1 MSETN
6 AIVEAY
12 SVVISVLLIS
22 CLVFGRD
29 YKTKLGRLFL
39 AMLIVNV
46 LILAN
51 DIVAWV
57 FDKNPKY
64 NDLMMA
70 ANFFVYAWSY
80 VFAALY
86 TTYLTACIEQKET
99 LRHAKA
105 FLNTVYGT
113 CTIAMLMLI
122 ASLFNHMY
130 FYLDEHGAYIRGP
143 LYSVSLIFSICLVF
157 VNMAV
162 TLAHHRALGL
172 PDTLALMSYGAF
184 PLIAMAVRIFIYDIT
199 FLYSSTTLSLLIIY
213 IYIQNKQR
221 QRLYRQERELAES
234 RIALMISQIQ
244 PHFIFNTLNSIRE
257 LIYSDMDKAD
267 QMVVNFSK
275 YLRANISSL
284 QGTSVA
290 FADELQNVGIY
301 LSIEKERFGDKINYV
316 EEIGCRSFCLPPLIL
331 QPIVENAVKHGICKK
346 AEGGTVRL
354 TTQPDGDYI
363 KITVEDDGVGFD
375 VAEKKADSVG
385 IDNVKMRVKYLLG
398 TDLKIESEP
407 GNGTR
412 VEILVPQ
419 NYAGRG
425 STVESNL
432 CRRRKPGPES
442 LLQNCGKYNRH
453 NV

>member
-39 AMLIVNV
+39 AMLIVNMLV
-46 LILAN
+46 LIS
-51 DIVAWV
+51 DIITWV
-57 FDKNPKY
+57 FAGNPNY
-64 NDLMMA
+64 NSFMTG
-70 ANFFVYAWSY
+70 ANFFVYSLGY
-80 VFAALY
+80 VILALY
-86 TTYLTACIEQKET
+86 TKYLVVFIGQKRP
-99 LRHAKA
+99 LRYVRV
-105 FLNTVYGT
+105 LLYIVYGM
-113 CTIAMLMLI
+113 CMVAIILVAI
-122 ASLFNHMY
+122 SLFNHMY
-130 FYLDEHGAYIRGP
+130 FYFDEHGIYTRGP
-143 LYSVSLIFSICLVF
+143 LYWFSQFFPICMLLTNTIVVLVYVKTIGLRDAIALI
-157 VNMAV
+157 
-162 TLAHHRALGL
+162 
-172 PDTLALMSYGAF
+172 SYGLL
-184 PLIAMAVRIFIYDIT
+184 PVVAMAVQIFVFGVT
-199 FLYSSTTLSLLIIY
+199 LLYLATTMSMLIIY
-213 IYIQNKQR
+213 LYIQSKQR
-221 QRLYRQERELAES
+221 QQLYQREQELAES

-257 LIYSDMDKAD
+257 LIYSDIDKAD

-301 LSIEKERFGDKINYV
+301 LSIEKERFGEKINYV

-346 AEGGTVRL
+346 AGGGTVRL
-354 TTQPDGDYI
+354 ITQPDGDYI

-398 TDLKIESEP
+398 TDMRIESKP

-412 VEILVPQ
+412 VEILVPK
-419 NYAGRG
+419 NYAGEG
-425 STVESNL
+425 E
-432 CRRRKPGPES
+432 RR
-442 LLQNCGKYNRH
+442 
-453 NV
+453 